1 MRNLSPPRLDRFD
14 WFQLIL
20 CLLAGC
26 GLSFAVLYV
35 VLNTLLEPKLLA
47 ETALRT
53 SRSVRLVELA
63 LRSLPPERLPEG
75 VVVISRAGGPE
86 TKILPLGPFDQKVQE
101 LMGERYGVHRELL
114 RDQPPH
120 VEAWGGLWV
129 LLKAPGH
136 PDVWLYQPERLSSS
150 SVWFL
155 PLLRSAALLVGLL
168 LGVIVFINKR
178 VEIPFRRVFTQ
189 LPDGLPAPLPLLPE
203 EGIAPLRVLSLRINR
218 LLERL
223 NNAASER
230 KLMLSGLAHDLAD
243 PQTRIT
249 LHLDLLADSLN
260 PEHEEA
266 FEAIASDLQQLRAI
280 TEQLGVLAERD
291 QPSSTV
297 RQLALDDLCARVGVS
312 YTRHAI
318 RLRIPRM
325 LVRLDGA
332 GLERALRNLIDN
344 ALDHGQPPV
353 EIVAWCA
360 QAALMLEVRDHGAG
374 ADHATLLTMPPQSPW
389 HDRERRRHRG
399 LGLAI
404 VERFCRDHQGSLTY
418 RQSHGLFC
426 VRMQLV
432 ATREGMVVLKPK
444 PLGWGAQ
451 VQPSR

>member
-1 MRNLSPPRLDRFD
+1 MRDPRSPRLDRFD

-20 CLLAGC
+20 SLLAGC
-26 GLSFAVLYV
+26 GLSFALLYV
-35 VLNTLLEPKLLA
+35 ALNTLLEPKLLA

-63 LRSLPPERLPEG
+63 LESLPPSQLPPG
-75 VVVISRAGGPE
+75 VVVITAPEGPE
-86 TKILPLGPFDQKVQE
+86 NVYTTLGPFDQKVQQ
-101 LMGERYGVHRELL
+101 LMATRYGVLRELQ
-114 RDQPPH
+114 RDQPPY

-129 LLKAPGH
+129 HLKSPRAPGL
-136 PDVWLYQPERLSSS
+136 WLYQPERLSSS

-155 PLLRSAALLVGLL
+155 PLLRSAALLLGLL
-168 LGVIVFINKR
+168 VGVIVFINKR

-223 NNAASER
+223 NNAATER
-230 KLMLSGLAHDLAD
+230 RLMLSGLAHDLAG

-249 LHLDLLADSLN
+249 LQLELLADTLN
-260 PEHEEA
+260 HEHQEA
-266 FEAIASDLQQLRAI
+266 LQAIASDMHQLRGI

-297 RQLALDDLCARVGVS
+297 QQLALDDLCARVAAS
-312 YTRHAI
+312 YARQPI
-318 RLRIPRM
+318 RLQIPRL

-344 ALDHGQPPV
+344 AFDHGQPPV
-353 EIVAWCA
+353 EIKAWCSRKT
-360 QAALMLEVRDHGAG
+360 LVLEVRDHGEG
-374 ADHATLLTMPPQSPW
+374 VETATLLTMPPQSPS
-389 HDRERRRHRG
+389 HDRQRRRHRG

-404 VERFCRDHQGSLTY
+404 VERFCRDHQGSLTL
-418 RQSHGLFC
+418 RQANGLFC
-426 VRMQLV
+426 ARMQLV
-432 ATREGMVVLKPK
+432 ATREGMVVFQPK
-444 PLGWGAQ
+444 ARAG
-451 VQPSR
+451 